1 MKRKVEWDYMND
13 NVILK
18 MQHITKRF
26 PGTLALDDVEIT
38 CEKGKVHVLLG
49 ENGAGK
55 STLVKIISG
64 VYSLDEGEMWYD
76 GNMVHYSGV
85 RESIDMGIS
94 MIHQELNLLSER
106 TIAQNIFI
114 GHEPTVKGM
123 PWLIDYGKMVKQSQ
137 ELLDDLGV
145 DLNPNMLV
153 KELSIAQQQM
163 VEVVKA
169 LSNSIKLLIMDEPT
183 SSLTT
188 REIDKLFEI
197 VEKLKKNGV
206 AIIYI
211 SHRMDEIKRIG
222 DQVTIM
228 RDGKYI
234 GTLDAKKMELD
245 EAVSMMVG
253 RKISNMYVRNCTQPG
268 KVILETKNLTGLRFK
283 DVNISVRE
291 GEIVSIS
298 GLIGAGRT
306 EVAKALF
313 GYEPILEG
321 SYTLFGQDMKH
332 PSPKKCIKEGMA
344 YLSEDRKSEG
354 LILQMPIKSN
364 IVAASLTKV
373 FPNQILNDLK
383 ETEAGDKYKEMLR
396 ISTPNVDKLVGEL
409 SGGNQQKVAIG
420 KWLNTGC
427 RFIIFDEPTRG
438 IDIGAKAEIYQLM
451 DNLVNDGYGILMI
464 SSELNEVIGMSDRV
478 YVMREGE
485 VAGELKRP
493 ELSQQGIMQKA
504 IGGRVNT
511 QC

>member
-1 MKRKVEWDYMND
+1 MNE

-26 PGTLALDDVEIT
+26 PGTLALDDAEIT
-38 CEKGKVHVLLG
+38 CERGRVHVLLG

-76 GNMVHYSGV
+76 GKTVHYSGV
-85 RESIDMGIS
+85 RESIDNGIS
-94 MIHQELNLLSER
+94 MIHQELNLLPER

-114 GHEPTVKGM
+114 GHEPTVKGI
-123 PWLIDYGKMVKQSQ
+123 PWLIDYRKMVKQSQ

-145 DLNPNMLV
+145 DLNPNMFV
-153 KELSIAQQQM
+153 KDLSIAQQQM

-183 SSLTT
+183 SSLTSK
-188 REIDKLFEI
+188 EIDKLFEI
-197 VEKLKKNGV
+197 VEKLKKNRI

-222 DQVTIM
+222 DQVTVM
-228 RDGKYI
+228 RDGRYI
-234 GTLDAKKMELD
+234 GTLDARTMEMD

-253 RKISNMYVRNCTQPG
+253 RKISNMYVRNYTKPG
-268 KVILETKNLTGLRFK
+268 KLILETKNLTGLRFRN
-283 DVNISVRE
+283 VNITVRE
-291 GEIVSIS
+291 GELVSIS

-306 EVAKALF
+306 EIAKSLF

-321 SYTLFGQDMKH
+321 SYTLFGQEVKS
-332 PSPKKCIKEGMA
+332 PSPKKCIRSGMA
-344 YLSEDRKSEG
+344 YLSEDRKTEG

-364 IVAASLTKV
+364 IVSASLSLA
-373 FPNQILNDLK
+373 FPNGILSDTR
-383 ETEAGDKYKEMLR
+383 ETEAGNKYKDILR
-396 ISTPNVDKLVGEL
+396 IAAPDVDKLVGEL

-427 RFIIFDEPTRG
+427 CFLIFDEPTRG

-451 DNLVNDGYGILMI
+451 DSLVNEGYGILMI

-485 VAGELKRP
+485 VVGELERS
-493 ELSQQGIMQKA
+493 ELSQHVIMQKA
-504 IGGRVNT
+504 IGGRKKS
-511 QC
+511 